1 LYFLKNT
8 IERLEKVN
16 PAKWFG
22 IIVIYTVITL
32 LCVYLIPNNSTMS
45 FLTYFFGFTFVAI
58 IPGYCFVSLL
68 FQEGKLDLVEKTV
81 LSVALSFSI
90 AGISGLFIGM
100 SPIGIT
106 VNSITISL
114 SGIVVVLAFLAFLRK
129 MGVSKRFSLK
139 RNTPVS

>member
-1 LYFLKNT
+1 
-8 IERLEKVN
+8 VN
-16 PAKWFG
+16 PTKWFG
-22 IIVIYTVITL
+22 IIVVYTVLTL
-32 LCVYLIPNNSTMS
+32 LSVYLIPSNSALS
-45 FLTYFFGFTFVAI
+45 FLTYFFGFTFVAV

-68 FQEGKLDLVEKTV
+68 FQEGKIDFVEKTV

-90 AGISGLFIGM
+90 AGVSGLFIGM

-129 MGVSKRFSLK
+129 MGMLSKFRIK
-139 RNTPVS
+139 KNTAVN